1 MIEVNKIYNEDCL
14 QLLSRIEN
22 ESVDIVVTSPPYNK
36 NIYASSSGDTKS
48 WSNLRGRQIA
58 YDTYD
63 DAMAPEDYERWQKKV
78 ISECLRIL
86 KPTGSMFYNHK
97 DILVDGLIVS
107 PKWVYDFPV
116 HQQIVWNRGSSLAN
130 DPHYFQPITEYIYWI
145 VKDPKQF
152 YFDKSKSV
160 FRQSV
165 WHINFDINTD
175 HPAPFPIKLAQN
187 CIVTTAPPQNTQ
199 CIVYDPFM
207 GSASTAIAAIREN
220 CHYIGSEISP
230 KYCEMA
236 NKRIQIEQSQLTLF

>member
-1 MIEVNKIYNEDCL
+1 MVELNKVYNEDCL
-14 QLLSRIEN
+14 VTLSNIDD

-36 NIYASSSGDTKS
+36 NIYATANGPSLS
-48 WSNLRGRQIA
+48 WGAMRGRQIA

-63 DAMAPEDYERWQKKV
+63 DAMPPEDYERWQKKV

-86 KPTGSMFYNHK
+86 KPSGSMFYNHK
-97 DILVDGLIVS
+97 DILVNGLIVP

-145 VKDPKQF
+145 VKEPKQF

-165 WHINFDINTD
+165 WNINFEIGTD
-175 HPAPFPIKLAQN
+175 HPAPFPVKLAQN
-187 CIVTTAPPQNTQ
+187 CIRTTTPPHSQ

-207 GSASTAIAAIREN
+207 GSASTAIAAIREG
-220 CHYIGSEISP
+220 CAYIGSEISP
-230 KYCEMA
+230 KYCKMCES
-236 NKRIQIEQSQLTLF
+236 RIRDEKSQLSLF

>member
-1 MIEVNKIYNEDCL
+1 MIEVDKIYNEDCL
-14 QLLSRIEN
+14 QLLSRIDD

-36 NIYASSSGDTKS
+36 NIYASASVDTKS
-48 WSNLRGRQIA
+48 WSKLRGRQIA

-97 DILVDGLIVS
+97 DILVDGLIVA

-116 HQQIVWNRGSSLAN
+116 HQQIIWNRGSSLAN

-152 YFDKSKSV
+152 YFDKAKSV

-165 WHINFDINTD
+165 WNINFDINTD
-175 HPAPFPIKLAQN
+175 HPAPFPIRLAQN
-187 CIVTTAPPQNTQ
+187 CIVTTAPPQYAMY
-199 CIVYDPFM
+199 CIRPIY
-207 GSASTAIAAIREN
+207 GKRKYGN
-220 CHYIGSEISP
+220 CSHS
-230 KYCEMA
+230 
-236 NKRIQIEQSQLTLF
+236 